1 MRRSY
6 TILYVDDDKD
16 DLSVISDA
24 FEKYT
29 QHLKISHAHNGF
41 EAMQVLKL
49 MKTNSSLPCL
59 IILDINM
66 PVMDGK
72 QTLMEIKNNPDY
84 KNIPVVIFSTSDKPA
99 DRKFAKDLG
108 ADYITKP
115 TKYLEM
121 EALVAEFVQK
131 CLIEEK
137 V

>member
-16 DLSVISDA
+16 DLAVISDA

-29 QHLKISHAHNGF
+29 EHLRIVHAHNGF
-41 EAMQVLKL
+41 EALQVLKL
-49 MKTNSSLPCL
+49 MKNQSSLPCL

-66 PVMDGK
+66 PIMDGK
-72 QTLMEIKNNPDY
+72 QALVEIKKNPDF
-84 KNIPVVIFSTSDKPA
+84 KKIPVVIFSTSDKPS
-99 DRKFAKDLG
+99 DRQFAQGLG

-121 EALVAEFVQK
+121 EALVSQFVQK